1 MRQSDKAQPISV
13 PAAFADLVF
22 NPRRLLLRWNWKT
35 ALLSACVRG
44 TIFFVSNLGAG
55 LNAAISAMA
64 VEAALFATLAGF
76 YGAMAQTFRRAQPAW
91 AATMA
96 VMILM
101 PVVNHT
107 LEYVLHNANDT
118 EKIAAGVA
126 TSISLSIL
134 SAMFNLFAMRR
145 GVLIVGDE
153 RAPLSDDLRRMPR
166 VVFDFVMAVP
176 RALWRT
182 IFRHRDI
189 EIRIEGETRRRG
201 DKEKR

>member
-1 MRQSDKAQPISV
+1 MRQPDKAQHISV

-35 ALLSACVRG
+35 ALLSACMRG
-44 TIFFVSNLGAG
+44 TIFFVSNLSAG

-96 VMILM
+96 VMVLA
-101 PVVNHT
+101 PAVNHT
-107 LEYVLHNANDT
+107 LEYVMHNANDT
-118 EKIAAGVA
+118 EKIAAGVV
-126 TSISLSIL
+126 TSISLSIF

-153 RAPLSDDLRRMPR
+153 RAP
-166 VVFDFVMAVP
+166 
-176 RALWRT
+176 
-182 IFRHRDI
+182 
-189 EIRIEGETRRRG
+189 
-201 DKEKR
+201 